1 LAAASAEVDDAKLSS
16 FMSEI
21 EGKDVAALI
30 AEGNEKLAVVVAAA
44 AAVAA
49 AVATAVA
56 RRRRKKSSKRKR
68 KTWALISSIKKR
80 TGDAALKTDVRTK
93 RFPSL
98 DFISSVGSRNVW
110 LY

>member
-1 LAAASAEVDDAKLSS
+1 
-16 FMSEI
+16 M
-21 EGKDVAALI
+21 
-30 AEGNEKLAVVVAAA
+30 AVVAAAA

-98 DFISSVGSRNVW
+98 DFISSIGSRNVW

>member
-1 LAAASAEVDDAKLSS
+1 MGRLWRLPEASEPWKPSS
-16 FMSEI
+16 ALHTCGGE
-21 EGKDVAALI
+21 ETVAV
-30 AEGNEKLAVVVAAA
+30 AVVVVAA

>member
-1 LAAASAEVDDAKLSS
+1 MA
-16 FMSEI
+16 
-21 EGKDVAALI
+21 
-30 AEGNEKLAVVVAAA
+30 VVAAA
-44 AAVAA
+44 AAVVAA
-49 AVATAVA
+49 AMAAA
-56 RRRRKKSSKRKR
+56 MARRRKKKKSKRKR